1 MVDLL
6 AAAEALRAAR
16 VRYAEAWLR
25 LRLKA
30 RSDQDATHR
39 ATVETNDEVTI
50 RQAELELARE
60 ELRSSVT

>member
-1 MVDLL
+1 MADLL
-6 AAAEALRAAR
+6 TAAEALRAAR